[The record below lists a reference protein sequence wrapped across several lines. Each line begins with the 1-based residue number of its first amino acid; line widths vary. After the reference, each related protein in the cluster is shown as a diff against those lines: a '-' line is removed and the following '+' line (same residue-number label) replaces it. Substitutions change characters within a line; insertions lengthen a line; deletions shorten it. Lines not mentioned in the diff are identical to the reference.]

1 MLEMTDEKTIS
12 AKLKEELFIKKEN
25 GILKLDDVTIKEAD
39 EFCENY
45 KDFLNKSK
53 TEREFVKNALKMAKE
68 KGFEEFDYNKKYTVG
83 DKVYYINRNKAMIL
97 AVIGKCGTK
106 NGVRI
111 AAAHID
117 SPRLDLKPNPLYE
130 QNDLALF
137 KTHYYGGIKK
147 YQWTTIP
154 LALHGKVIKKD
165 GSSVEVTIGEDKGDP
180 CFCVTDLLPHLAKE
194 QMSKTLIKSFTGED
208 LNVLIGSRPFKDD
221 KGSELV
227 KLNIMKIINEKY
239 GIVESDFYSA
249 EFEMIPVFK
258 AVDIGFD
265 RSMVGSYAHDDRV
278 CAYTSLM
285 AVLNCEEPNETV
297 MTILADK
304 EEVGSDGN
312 TGMQSSFFRYF
323 IADLADQ
330 DGLKG
335 RHVLS
340 KSKCLSADVNAAF
353 DPTYAGVY
361 EPMNSCYIN
370 NGVVIT
376 KYTGSGGKY
385 DTSDASAEFMGE
397 IRSIL
402 DSNDIVWQTGEL
414 GKVDG
419 GGGGTIAKFIA
430 NLNVDVVDL
439 GVPVLSMHAPME
451 IVSKTDV
458 YMAYKTFKKFFE
470 V

>member
-1 MLEMTDEKTIS
+1 MEKTS
-12 AKLKEELFIKKEN
+12 EKTVSEQLKEEILMKKEN
-25 GILKLDDVTIKEAD
+25 GTLKLDDVTINQAD
-39 EFCENY
+39 EFCEGY
-45 KDFLNKSK
+45 KKFLDRSK
-53 TEREFVKNALKMAKE
+53 TEREFVRSALKMAKE
-68 KGFEEFDYNKKYTVG
+68 KGFVEFDYSKKYNAG
-83 DKVYYINRNKAMIL
+83 DKVYYINRDKAMIL
-97 AVIGKCGTK
+97 AVIGKHGTE

-117 SPRLDLKPNPLYE
+117 SPHLDLKPNPLYE

-165 GSSVEVTIGEDKGDP
+165 GSSIDITIGEDQGDP

-194 QMSKTLIKSFTGED
+194 QMSKTLVKSFTGED
-208 LNVLIGSRPFKDD
+208 LNVLVGSRPFRDD

-227 KLNIMKIINEKY
+227 KLNIMRIINEKY
-239 GIVESDFYSA
+239 GIIESDFYSA
-249 EFEMIPVFK
+249 ELELVPAFK
-258 AVDIGFD
+258 ATDIGFD

-312 TGMQSSFFRYF
+312 TGMKSSFFRYF
-323 IADLADQ
+323 IADLANQ

-353 DPTYAGVY
+353 DPTYASVY

-402 DSNDIVWQTGEL
+402 NSENIVWQTGEL

-419 GGGGTIAKFIA
+419 GGGGTVAKFIA

-470 V
+470 A